1 MSAFQMLVKI
11 KPCKPWKSPTRT
23 KMPTTMNNAKSEI
36 ACWYDKFDTMCKA
49 TYGVLVV
56 IHNVLINALTD
67 KIRGSYSLN
76 QSKHDKPHVHRYWA
90 KQCNMSLLGLFRF
103 VIQILTHAWLNYFSP
118 SFSPLVIHLQDF
130 IGAIVSHVTLKYYGE
145 KKQNSSQFR
154 HFCFFEKCWTLLP
167 NLIEPLVKI
176 VISWKMNKTRTRM
189 LLIIRDYVN

>member
-1 MSAFQMLVKI
+1 MSAFQMLEMI

-145 KKQNSSQFR
+145 KLS
-154 HFCFFEKCWTLLP
+154 
-167 NLIEPLVKI
+167 
-176 VISWKMNKTRTRM
+176 RTRHNSDTFVFLKNVERCCQIWLNHSSKSWFREKWIKHELVCFWSSEIM
-189 LLIIRDYVN
+189 